1 MRLHIPMHCALLVGI
16 IKGLRE
22 RLKQADRIAQIE
34 CALLADHQIERLPS
48 DKLHR
53 NIAQI
58 IVLAN
63 IIHGDNRRMAQIS
76 HEDRLTLKATHK
88 FGVGTELWRK
98 DLERNGTPQARIIGP
113 IDGGHAA
120 PSELILND
128 IPPEL
133 TTGHQANHGLLLRMD
148 WATHKYDT
156 ITYFGTEH
164 RLGKPDL
171 SWDERQFAYPILRG
185 IMSHHLSIITY
196 AQDGLQVFEHED
208 VAAVLAHADAARR
221 CWITL
226 TGYENEQTVRA
237 ILDHFGLPPMLFER
251 IVNAEHTDEVEEYEN
266 SIFFTYRYAYFKGPP
281 NSRYLREADFIGI
294 NGAFICGEAFLIVFA
309 DHAVPIFERT
319 RTRLLNGQGEI
330 RKYGTD
336 FLLYVLLRR
345 EFVDYYNTILKRMY
359 QALEILE
366 DDILESPGED
376 EDYRK
381 LLYMR
386 SVIKPFNG
394 YIMDLIQNVE
404 LFHDEKLSFIK
415 ASTMKRFDKSLYR
428 EAKELWITYQELRHF
443 ITELVEIHRANVSEN
458 MNRVMQLLTG
468 VSVVFLPLTFIAG
481 VYGMNFV
488 NMPELEWEWGYY
500 GIMLLMVSIATF
512 LIVYMRRRDW
522 IPD

>member
-1 MRLHIPMHCALLVGI
+1 M
-16 IKGLRE
+16 
-22 RLKQADRIAQIE
+22 
-34 CALLADHQIERLPS
+34 
-48 DKLHR
+48 
-53 NIAQI
+53 
-58 IVLAN
+58 
-63 IIHGDNRRMAQIS
+63 
-76 HEDRLTLKATHK
+76 T
-88 FGVGTELWRK
+88 
-98 DLERNGTPQARIIGP
+98 
-113 IDGGHAA
+113 
-120 PSELILND
+120 
-128 IPPEL
+128 
-133 TTGHQANHGLLLRMD
+133 
-148 WATHKYDT
+148 
-156 ITYFGTEH
+156 
-164 RLGKPDL
+164 
-171 SWDERQFAYPILRG
+171 
-185 IMSHHLSIITY
+185 HHLSIITY
-196 AQDGLQVFEHED
+196 TQDGLHTFEQAE
-208 VAAVLAHADAARR
+208 VAAVLAHADAAQR

-226 TGYENEQTVRA
+226 TGYEDEQAVQA
-237 ILDHFGLPPMLFER
+237 ILDYFGLPPTLFER
-251 IVNAEHTDEVEEYEN
+251 IINAEHTDEVEEYEN
-266 SIFFTYRYAYFKGPP
+266 SIFFTYRYAYFQGNPHDP
-281 NSRYLREADFIGI
+281 VLREGNFIEI

-309 DHAVPIFERT
+309 DQSVPIFERT

-345 EFVDYYNTILKRMY
+345 EFVDYYDAILKRMY
-359 QALEILE
+359 KALELLE

-415 ASTMKRFDKSLYR
+415 SSTMKRFDKSLYR

-500 GIMLLMVSIATF
+500 GIMLFMVGIATF

>member
-1 MRLHIPMHCALLVGI
+1 
-16 IKGLRE
+16 
-22 RLKQADRIAQIE
+22 
-34 CALLADHQIERLPS
+34 
-48 DKLHR
+48 
-53 NIAQI
+53 
-58 IVLAN
+58 
-63 IIHGDNRRMAQIS
+63 
-76 HEDRLTLKATHK
+76 
-88 FGVGTELWRK
+88 
-98 DLERNGTPQARIIGP
+98 
-113 IDGGHAA
+113 
-120 PSELILND
+120 
-128 IPPEL
+128 
-133 TTGHQANHGLLLRMD
+133 
-148 WATHKYDT
+148 
-156 ITYFGTEH
+156 
-164 RLGKPDL
+164 
-171 SWDERQFAYPILRG
+171 
-185 IMSHHLSIITY
+185 MSHHLSIITY